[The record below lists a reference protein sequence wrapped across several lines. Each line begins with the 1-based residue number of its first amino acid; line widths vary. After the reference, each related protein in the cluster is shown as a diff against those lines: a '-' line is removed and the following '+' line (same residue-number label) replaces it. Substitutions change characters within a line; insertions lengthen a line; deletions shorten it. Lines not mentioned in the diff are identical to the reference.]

1 MNERLKV
8 HYRGWAMM
16 PTAIPQGDG
25 TWTGNVELEVVDGDG
40 ADTFQGSFPN
50 IVRDSKEDAIA
61 AACDAARG
69 HIDDLIADPA
79 YHRLENALSAAS
91 GTP

>member
-1 MNERLKV
+1 MNEKLQV

-25 TWTGNVELEVVDGDG
+25 TWSGNVELEAVDGDG
-40 ADTFQGSFPN
+40 ADTFQGGFPN
-50 IVRDSKEDAIA
+50 VVRDSKEDAIV

-79 YHRLENALSAAS
+79 YQRQGNAPS
-91 GTP
+91 GAGGTS